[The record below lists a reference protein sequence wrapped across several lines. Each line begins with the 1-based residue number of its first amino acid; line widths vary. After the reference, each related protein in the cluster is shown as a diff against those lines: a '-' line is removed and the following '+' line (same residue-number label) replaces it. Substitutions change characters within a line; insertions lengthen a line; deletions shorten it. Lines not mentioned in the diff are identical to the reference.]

1 MHVLEDLSTYWKNCN
16 LKRGRGL
23 LLWGITCVIYKCWP
37 KKKRGTCYLVISLNL
52 EVQKNVLN
60 NSSTCPEDGSEK
72 EGATTPCLKEPQKG
86 GKELTHLLILD
97 VLKSVKLRN
106 FYNGSTYNSFFFP
119 SHYQISSCMWLFT
132 SFWLSKGMYCAMIAR
147 ISESMYDCTNA
158 TNNGYEKT
166 QFSSFTWAAYSTSGL

>member
-1 MHVLEDLSTYWKNCN
+1 MHILEDLSTYWKNFN

-37 KKKRGTCYLVISLNL
+37 KKKGGTCYLVISLNL

-72 EGATTPCLKEPQKG
+72 GGATMPCLKEPQKG

-106 FYNGSTYNSFFFP
+106 FYDGSTYNSFFFP
-119 SHYQISSCMWLFT
+119 SHLSNIFLQVVVHFILTVQRHVLCHDCPNLWVHVWLH
-132 SFWLSKGMYCAMIAR
+132 KC
-147 ISESMYDCTNA
+147 N
-158 TNNGYEKT
+158 K
-166 QFSSFTWAAYSTSGL
+166 